1 MQEDIKKYL
10 RFIVPQFVLNSLKK
24 ILWKKQLRK
33 WRKNGCPI
41 PPPHIVKQNEII
53 EYQKRYQYSTLI
65 ETGTY
70 FGDMVEALKNKF
82 KRIISI
88 EIDSNLF
95 VKAKKRFINDA
106 HITIVQ
112 GDSGKIIPDILIGI
126 TDPVIFWL
134 DGHYSGGVTA
144 KGAKECPIFE
154 ELEAILNNVNLKHVI
169 LIDDARCFVG
179 KGDYP
184 TIKELTN
191 FVKSKNSQYKVDVK
205 HDIIRLEI

>member
-1 MQEDIKKYL
+1 MQEDIKNYL
-10 RFIVPQFVLNSLKK
+10 RFIVPQFVLNNLKK

-53 EYQKRYQYSTLI
+53 EYQKKYQYSTLI

-70 FGDMVEALKNKF
+70 FGDMVEALKKKF
-82 KRIISI
+82 TRIISI
-88 EIDSNLF
+88 EIDSILIM
-95 VKAKKRFINDA
+95 KAKKRFINDA
-106 HITIVQ
+106 NITIVQ
-112 GDSGKIIPDILIGI
+112 GDSGKIIPEILMEIS
-126 TDPVIFWL
+126 DPVIFWL
-134 DGHYSGGVTA
+134 DGHYSGGVTS

-179 KGDYP
+179 EGDYP

-191 FVKSKNSQYKVDVK
+191 YVKSKNSQYKVEVK
-205 HDIIRLEI
+205 HDIIRLVI